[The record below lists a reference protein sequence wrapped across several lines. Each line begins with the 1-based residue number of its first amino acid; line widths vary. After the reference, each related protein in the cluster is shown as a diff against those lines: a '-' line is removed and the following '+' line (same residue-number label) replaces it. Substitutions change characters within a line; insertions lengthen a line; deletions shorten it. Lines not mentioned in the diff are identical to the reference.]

1 MHQLDHF
8 VRNNIERRLV
18 SVSTLREEVH
28 VSYPDRAIRELLNN
42 AVMHRN
48 YESNAPV
55 KFYEFDDRIEIAN
68 PGGLYGSARPD
79 NFPNQNDYRNPVLA
93 EALKILGY
101 VNKFNRGI
109 ATAKAE
115 LVANG
120 NPEPR
125 FEYSMPLH
133 FSVTIYKKR
142 MG

>member
-1 MHQLDHF
+1 M
-8 VRNNIERRLV
+8 
-18 SVSTLREEVH
+18 
-28 VSYPDRAIRELLNN
+28 
-42 AVMHRN
+42 
-48 YESNAPV
+48 
-55 KFYEFDDRIEIAN
+55 
-68 PGGLYGSARPD
+68 YGSARPD
-79 NFPNQNDYRNPVLA
+79 NFPHQNDYRNPVLA

-115 LVANG
+115 LEANG
-120 NPEPR
+120 NPEPH